1 MYTNDQPQVIF
12 KSLEYSIR
20 ELYIYLGK
28 YSEYLSID
36 KKKCLR
42 NSKTIKIYKQKK
54 RLAPNRYQPLW
65 LKNIYLESFPS
76 NSISKSLHLNFK
88 LALNK
93 THNIQNQDTPNP
105 VYSKKYGNRC
115 IILFFLLK
123 NTKKFCI
130 EI

>member
-54 RLAPNRYQPLW
+54 EIGTESIPTPL
-65 LKNIYLESFPS
+65 I
-76 NSISKSLHLNFK
+76 
-88 LALNK
+88 
-93 THNIQNQDTPNP
+93 
-105 VYSKKYGNRC
+105 KKY
-115 IILFFLLK
+115 LFR
-123 NTKKFCI
+123 KFSF
-130 EI
+130 